1 MAIWPF
7 NRNKSD
13 ETYEQTQGQL
23 PVEQPASNLPDEVQE
38 YYQSGKRERVGVAWL
53 LGIGTLCI
61 TLILAMALFFGGR
74 WVYRKIANR
83 NDKPNTTSQIGQNN
97 QNKQNGG
104 SSSTNQGKQNPT
116 PSTPQTTPSTPTPAP
131 TTPAPAPTTTIPSTN
146 QPSASQPAPTTVPN
160 TGPGDVIAIAIATA
174 VVSSAG
180 FYIVQLRREN

>member
-7 NRNKSD
+7 NRNKSE
-13 ETYEQTQGQL
+13 ETYQTQEQL

-53 LGIGTLCI
+53 LGIATLCV

-104 SSSTNQGKQNPT
+104 NSSTNQGKQSPT
-116 PSTPQTTPSTPTPAP
+116 PSTPETKPSTPTPAP
-131 TTPAPAPTTTIPSTN
+131 TTPAPAPTTIPSTN
-146 QPSASQPAPTTVPN
+146 QPGTSQPAPTTVPN
-160 TGPGDVIAIAIATA
+160 TGPGDVVAIFVLTT
-174 VVSSAG
+174 VVGTVG
-180 FYIVQLRREN
+180 FYAYQLRRQQ